1 MTDAALSADSQQ
13 PAEPAVLDDVPGWF
27 WEHDRHL
34 FDWFL
39 GRQEKAG
46 LTGDLLELGA
56 YLGRSAIVVGSHL
69 RAGETFTVCDL
80 FDSDA
85 PDDENAAE
93 MDGSYRRT
101 LTRTAF
107 EANYLSFHDR
117 LPEIVQAPT
126 SALADGRLA
135 PGTLRFVH
143 IDASHLYEHVAGDL
157 RVARAALRPEGVV
170 VLDDYR
176 SAHTPG
182 VAAATWEAVF
192 NHGLRP
198 VVLTDSKFYGT
209 WGDPEAAQL
218 DLLARRG
225 TLPHCDMTNETLEGH
240 RLVRIGGSAEGA
252 EPFRVSRHHAR
263 LTAEAGRREA
273 ERVTEE
279 TLRTTER
286 EHDEAVR
293 DLAARRARAAE
304 RRRPAN
310 VAKRAVGDLL
320 PPVVTSAIRRARRG

>member
-1 MTDAALSADSQQ
+1 MNDAVRSADQQ
-13 PAEPAVLDDVPGWF
+13 RPVEPAVLDDVPGWF
-27 WEHDRHL
+27 WNHDRHL

-39 GRQEKAG
+39 ARQEKAG
-46 LTGDLLELGA
+46 FSGDLLEMGA
-56 YLGRSAIVVGSHL
+56 YLGRSAIVIGAHL
-69 RAGETFTVCDL
+69 QAGETFTICDL

-93 MDGSYRRT
+93 MDMSYRKT

-107 EANYLSFHDR
+107 ESNYLSFHDR
-117 LPEIVQAPT
+117 LPEIIQAPT
-126 SALADGRLA
+126 STLADGRVA
-135 PGTLRFVH
+135 PGGFRFIH

-157 RVARAALRPEGVV
+157 QVARTALAPEGVV

-198 VVLTDSKFYGT
+198 IVLTDSKFYGT
-209 WGDPEAAQL
+209 WGDPEPAQL

-225 TLPHCDMTNETLEGH
+225 TLPECSITNETLADH
-240 RLVRIGGSAEGA
+240 RVIRIDGNDTGA

-263 LTAEAGRREA
+263 LTEEAARDENARATEDALRAA
-273 ERVTEE
+273 ER
-279 TLRTTER
+279 ER
-286 EHDEAVR
+286 DEAVR
-293 DLAARRARAAE
+293 ELAERRARAAE

>member
-1 MTDAALSADSQQ
+1 MNDAARSADQQ

-27 WEHDRHL
+27 WDQDRHL

-46 LTGDLLELGA
+46 FTGDLLEMGA
-56 YLGRSAIVVGSHL
+56 YLGRSAIVIGAHL
-69 RAGETFTVCDL
+69 QAAETFTVCDL
-80 FDSDA
+80 FDSAA

-93 MDGSYRRT
+93 MDNSYRRT

-107 EANYLSFHDR
+107 ETNYLSFHDR
-117 LPEIVQAPT
+117 LPEIIQATT
-126 SALADGRLA
+126 STLAGGRIP
-135 PGTLRFVH
+135 PGAFRFIH

-157 RVARAALRPEGVV
+157 QVARTALAPEGVV

-176 SAHTPG
+176 SEHTPG

-198 VVLTDSKFYGT
+198 VVLTESKFYGT
-209 WGDPEAAQL
+209 WGDPGPAQL

-225 TLPHCDMTNETLEGH
+225 TLPHCDITTETLAGH
-240 RLVRIGGSAEGA
+240 RLVRISGSDEGA
-252 EPFRVSRHHAR
+252 EPFRPSRHHAR
-263 LTAEAGRREA
+263 LSVEA
-273 ERVTEE
+273 ERRESARAAE
-279 TLRTTER
+279 DALRTAER
-286 EHDEAVR
+286 ERDEAVR
-293 DLAARRARAAE
+293 DLAERRARAAE

>member
-1 MTDAALSADSQQ
+1 MTDAALSAEQQ
-13 PAEPAVLDDVPGWF
+13 RPAEPAVLEDVPGWF
-27 WEHDRHL
+27 WDHDRHL

-46 LTGDLLELGA
+46 LSGDLLEMGA
-56 YLGRSAIVVGSHL
+56 YLGRSAIVIGAHL
-69 RAGETFTVCDL
+69 QPGETFTVCDL

-93 MDGSYRRT
+93 MTMSYRKT

-107 EANYLSFHDR
+107 EANYLAFHEQ

-126 SALADGRLA
+126 STLAGGRLA
-135 PGTLRFVH
+135 PGAFRFIH

-157 RVARAALRPEGVV
+157 QVARTALATDGVV

-209 WGDPEAAQL
+209 WGDPEPAQL

-225 TLPHCDMTNETLEGH
+225 TLPHCDLTNETLGGH
-240 RLVRIGGSAEGA
+240 RMVRIGGSDAGA

-263 LTAEAGRREA
+263 LAVEA
-273 ERVTEE
+273 ERRAAEE
-279 TLRTTER
+279 AFRTAER
-286 EHDEAVR
+286 EREEVDR

-304 RRRPAN
+304 RRRPTN

>member
-1 MTDAALSADSQQ
+1 MTDAALSADQQQ

-46 LTGDLLELGA
+46 LSGDLLEMGA
-56 YLGRSAIVVGSHL
+56 YLGRSAIVIGEHL
-69 RAGETFTVCDL
+69 QAGETFTVCDL

-85 PDDENAAE
+85 PDDDNAAE
-93 MDGSYRRT
+93 MDMSYRRT

-107 EANYLSFHDR
+107 ESNYLSFHDR

-126 SALADGRLA
+126 SALAGGRVP
-135 PGTLRFVH
+135 PGAFRFVH
-143 IDASHLYEHVAGDL
+143 IDASHLFEHVAGDL
-157 RVARAALRPEGVV
+157 QVARAALAPEGVV

-182 VAAATWEAVF
+182 VAAATWEAVL

-198 VVLTDSKFYGT
+198 IVLTEAKFYAT

-218 DLLARRG
+218 DLLAHRG
-225 TLPHCDMTNETLEGH
+225 TLPRCDMTNEMIAAH
-240 RLVRIGGSAEGA
+240 RVVRIGGSSDGA

-263 LTAEAGRREA
+263 LTVEA
-273 ERVTEE
+273 ERRELARAAEE
-279 TLRTTER
+279 ALRGAER
-286 EHDEAVR
+286 ERDEALR
-293 DLAARRARAAE
+293 DLAERRTRAAE
-304 RRRPAN
+304 RRRPVN

-320 PPVVTSAIRRARRG
+320 PPVVTSALRRARRG